1 MCVCVC
7 VIQAAADSRSRSRT
21 RGAGVMYHTCIRC
34 VAYDTFI
41 TRCAA
46 VLLVRESIQGFPCAH
61 GDGHASYAEAE
72 YAMNFFQA
80 RFGTEPSHQAA
91 ADSGC
96 IYSGRKLGGPAP
108 NHGGGPPAPKKLIF
122 SKGRLKGNP
131 IFLTPTAGRKSRAGA
146 VLGRKFLLLIK
157 KKEGARQFLLL
168 IRKK

>member
-46 VLLVRESIQGFPCAH
+46 VLLVRESIQGFPFAH
-61 GDGHASYAEAE
+61 GDRHSSYAEAE
-72 YAMNFFQA
+72 CAVNFLQE

-91 ADSGC
+91 ADSGY
-96 IYSGRKLGGPAP
+96 IYTRRKLGGLAP
-108 NHGGGPPAPKKLIF
+108 NHGEWPTVAPK
-122 SKGRLKGNP
+122 ND
-131 IFLTPTAGRKSRAGA
+131 FL
-146 VLGRKFLLLIK
+146 
-157 KKEGARQFLLL
+157 
-168 IRKK
+168 